1 MAGINFWDRSLS
13 DQDISELF
21 KSCASGKGNIISMA
35 DLHGMG
41 EVEKISV
48 SCKSEWADKHC
59 WQRSFLGDLDNYNQ
73 GNLAIWFE
81 IPQACLLKKSEI
93 GFDRLDYQLNWCY
106 MKLVTKTRL

>member
-41 EVEKISV
+41 EVEKSPYLV
-48 SCKSEWADKHC
+48 NLSELIRIVANDHFWV
-59 WQRSFLGDLDNYNQ
+59 
-73 GNLAIWFE
+73 I
-81 IPQACLLKKSEI
+81 
-93 GFDRLDYQLNWCY
+93 
-106 MKLVTKTRL
+106 

>member
-48 SCKSEWADKHC
+48 SCKSE
-59 WQRSFLGDLDNYNQ
+59 
-73 GNLAIWFE
+73 
-81 IPQACLLKKSEI
+81 
-93 GFDRLDYQLNWCY
+93 
-106 MKLVTKTRL
+106 

>member
-13 DQDISELF
+13 DQEISELF

-59 WQRSFLGDLDNYNQ
+59 CQRSFLGDLDNYNQ
-73 GNLAIWFE
+73 GNLAIWFD
-81 IPQACLLKKSEI
+81 IP
-93 GFDRLDYQLNWCY
+93 
-106 MKLVTKTRL
+106 